1 MSSQGGN
8 LRARILLVLAI
19 LLILAGIASLV
30 LYGMAVF
37 PVIDSAD
44 QSMLFWALPFLFGG
58 LTLSGIGAV
67 LLVFWRLLVLRNR
80 ERGSEP

>member
-19 LLILAGIASLV
+19 LLILAGMASLV

-37 PVIDSAD
+37 PVMGSPD
-44 QSMLFWALPFLFGG
+44 QSMRFWALPFLFGG
-58 LTLSGIGAV
+58 LILSGIGAV
-67 LLVFWRLLVLRNR
+67 LLVLWRLLVLRNR